1 MISSRQRDLGLDPG
15 LPQLSTLF
23 DLPAV
28 SKLYEGSSLG
38 TRSGLGVRA
47 RQVHDVSHQPSIRC
61 QVAHELT
68 LERGDDEPLETIGV
82 VDVRP
87 GELIF
92 RPFHEDPDLPWLA
105 EAIDLE
111 KGSRHLEA
119 LALAPE
125 CRIVRVVPV
134 RYKLG
139 SRCLLRFDLEV
150 GSVPRAL
157 YGKILAM
164 DGGPLWRTLIALRD
178 IGPGRDTPR
187 VLQPLA
193 YCADLHMFLL
203 PEVAG
208 CAEFRVLA
216 FNTTTASEARLQW
229 MRKAGAV
236 LANLHAVRVPTE
248 PPRRITADAEDLLRF
263 SSLVARAAPTLALPF
278 DEAIGWLEAL
288 TDEDPSTV
296 ASHGAFRTDQLLV
309 EGGEPLMID
318 LDKVCWA
325 NPARDVGN
333 FLAYLRWKAIREP
346 HHSSFIEAAIPS
358 FLEGYGSVRALP
370 GERWTARYEAASML
384 KIVGRRFRNLDVRQ
398 WALVPQLLDAARAL
412 LAHRARNGSQ
422 VGSSVRAANRGTPT
436 AVGVALDVGGMT
448 ERLRTLLAP
457 FDDGGATP
465 VVTRADLIWRKPDH
479 RWTIRYTLAG
489 DGDEILGKMYRD
501 AGSGR
506 WVHEIMR
513 WLWDYAASGSPELGV
528 PRPLGWIPELSMLV
542 YLPVG
547 GRVLGD
553 AILDERAATYMDLA
567 AAWLSALHR
576 SGLPL
581 DRAFDVGNEL
591 ANLRAWSSIVGD
603 RYPDEAAAADRI
615 SRRLSERSSEL
626 GAESGR
632 PIHKDFHYQH
642 VFVADRAS
650 VIDFDEFRL
659 GDPNFDLAHFCAYLT
674 LLGCRL
680 PAMADVLGRH
690 RDRFLVAY
698 SRQAGWHMDGR
709 FPVFYAYSCLKIARQ
724 LCGGTGVLPRP
735 YADEQRRQTSA
746 MLAAGIASLDGGLPG
761 AS

>member
-1 MISSRQRDLGLDPG
+1 MMSSADYVSIDPA
-15 LPQLSTLF
+15 LPQLGTAF

-28 SKLYEGSSLG
+28 SALYEEWWGQP
-38 TRSGLGVRA
+38 GLRVRA
-47 RQVHDVSHQPSIRC
+47 RKVHGVEYQPSARC
-61 QVAHELT
+61 VVTHELVV
-68 LERGDDEPLETIGV
+68 ERGGDEPLETIGV

-87 GELIF
+87 AELALRAF
-92 RPFHEDPDLPWLA
+92 YEDPALPWLA
-105 EAIDLE
+105 DAADPE
-111 KGSRHLEA
+111 KVDRHLRTLE
-119 LALAPE
+119 LAPQAP
-125 CRIVRVVPV
+125 IVRAVPV
-134 RYKLG
+134 RYKAG
-139 SRCLLRFDLEV
+139 SRCLLRFDLQA

-157 YGKILAM
+157 YGKVLAM
-164 DGGPLWRTLIALRD
+164 DGYRLSRTLSALRD
-178 IGPGRDTPR
+178 IGHGPETPR
-187 VLQPLA
+187 ILQPLD
-193 YCADLHMFLL
+193 YSPHLHMFLL
-203 PEVAG
+203 PALAGSVEFHEIAFDPTVAS
-208 CAEFRVLA
+208 A
-216 FNTTTASEARLQW
+216 ARLEW
-229 MRKAGAV
+229 MWKAGAV
-236 LANLHAVRVPTE
+236 LAGLHAVRVPVG
-248 PPRRITADAEDLLRF
+248 PSQRLADDARDLVRF
-263 SSLVARAAPTLALPF
+263 STPVASAAPALALPF
-278 DEAIGWLEAL
+278 DEAIGWLAAVTNE
-288 TDEDPSTV
+288 EPPPV

-309 EGGEPLMID
+309 QGDEPLMID
-318 LDKVCWA
+318 LDRLCGA

-358 FLEGYGSVRALP
+358 FPEGYGSVRALP

-436 AVGVALDVGGMT
+436 AVGIALDVGGMT

-457 FDDGGATP
+457 FDDGGAAP

-642 VFVADRAS
+642 VFVTDRAS

-724 LCGGTGVLPRP
+724 LCAGTGVLPRP
-735 YADEQRRQTSA
+735 HADEQRRQTSA